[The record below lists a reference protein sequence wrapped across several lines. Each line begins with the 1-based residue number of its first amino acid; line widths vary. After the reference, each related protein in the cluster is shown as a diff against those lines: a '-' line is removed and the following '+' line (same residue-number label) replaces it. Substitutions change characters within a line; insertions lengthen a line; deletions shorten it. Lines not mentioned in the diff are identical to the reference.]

1 MNETSKIND
10 PLSMLHK
17 LSELKQQIE
26 FNQSQRTVTSTLET
40 NLQCPDELFLSEE
53 IEAILMQ
60 LDDVRTDILY
70 LESPCLT
77 EGKLYLSSLSGMI
90 HVNEYPIKENEPVE
104 VRLDG
109 ESRWMKTWI
118 AHDGTTYYF
127 TCFGRKIN
135 ALNVDCTV
143 RLRKVHQT
151 RTKEIV

>member
-26 FNQSQRTVTSTLET
+26 FTQSQRTVTSNSEMT
-40 NLQCPDELFLSEE
+40 LQCPDESFLSEE

-77 EGKLYLSSLSGMI
+77 EGSLYLSSANRMI
-90 HVNEYPIKENEPVE
+90 YVNEYSIKENEPVE
-104 VRLDG
+104 IRLDG

-118 AHDGTTYYF
+118 AHDGAMYYF

-135 ALNVDCTV
+135 ALNVVCTV
-143 RLRKVHQT
+143 RLRKVHQN
-151 RTKEIV
+151 E